1 MVKLRNV
8 SPIRVMGRHVDC
20 SCSVKSKV
28 SLYSCTVSLT
38 MLMLV
43 DPDDDPLAMLT
54 IDVSWDDDPVWLKSD
69 PTSKIRNL

>member
-1 MVKLRNV
+1 MVKLKKF

-43 DPDDDPLAMLT
+43 DPDSDPLAMLT
-54 IDVSWDDDPVWLKSD
+54 IDVSWEDLVWAKSD

>member
-1 MVKLRNV
+1 MVKLKKF

-20 SCSVKSKV
+20 SCSAKSKV

-43 DPDDDPLAMLT
+43 DPDNDPLAMLT
-54 IDVSWDDDPVWLKSD
+54 IDVS
-69 PTSKIRNL
+69 